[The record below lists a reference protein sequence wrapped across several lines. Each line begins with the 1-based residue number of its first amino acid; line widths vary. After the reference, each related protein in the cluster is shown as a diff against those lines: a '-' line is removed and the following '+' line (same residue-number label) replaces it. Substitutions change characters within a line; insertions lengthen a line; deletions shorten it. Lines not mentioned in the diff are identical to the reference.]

1 MLFPAWSG
9 VNTVDRL
16 NRGHRELLAALVDEV
31 KRRAGR
37 PVVPRC
43 LRGLDLVGFGRKKA
57 EPMVRGLFPRSEQG
71 AVLDLVGRSLL
82 FVTPRSIRSV
92 LLGCERLDTAW
103 TLANLYLGSA
113 KAELLGKSAPEL
125 VGFSEELTCYVSPDY
140 FRHED
145 PFADFVVHETA
156 HIFHNC
162 KRRTAGLPE
171 TRTREWLLDIDYRKR
186 ETFAYACEAYSRIL
200 ERSYTPAGRR
210 ALAQEFHGFDVDDGR
225 VNSAE
230 VADLVREACGRRN
243 GWKVILGHCAPTRP
257 ASAET
262 LSSSSSRRAADL
274 TDRGTIRGLAG
285 GVRRPGDP
293 ALAPG
298 VSRRR

>member
-1 MLFPAWSG
+1 MPGPDATAEIRRYLDTGEHDMLFPAWSG

-16 NRGHRELLAALVDEV
+16 NRGHRELLAALVAEV
-31 KRRAGR
+31 KRRAGE
-37 PVVPRC
+37 PVVPPC

-57 EPMVRGLFPRSEQG
+57 EPMVRGLFPHSEQDV
-71 AVLDLVGRSLL
+71 VLDLVGRSVV
-82 FVTPRSIRSV
+82 FVTPKSIRSI

-113 KAELLGKSAPEL
+113 KAELLGKSAPDL

-145 PFADFVVHETA
+145 PFADFVVHEIA

-171 TRTREWLLDIDYRKR
+171 TRTREWLLNTDFSKR

-200 ERSYTPAGRR
+200 ERSRKPTGRR
-210 ALAQEFHGFDVDDGR
+210 ALAQEFHGFDVDDNR
-225 VNSAE
+225 VTSAE
-230 VADLVREACGRRN
+230 VADLVRAACEHRN
-243 GWKVILGHCAPTRP
+243 GWKVILGYCDPKRPRRQSAPP
-257 ASAET
+257 SASKSGQQE
-262 LSSSSSRRAADL
+262 S
-274 TDRGTIRGLAG
+274 
-285 GVRRPGDP
+285 V
-293 ALAPG
+293 
-298 VSRRR
+298 